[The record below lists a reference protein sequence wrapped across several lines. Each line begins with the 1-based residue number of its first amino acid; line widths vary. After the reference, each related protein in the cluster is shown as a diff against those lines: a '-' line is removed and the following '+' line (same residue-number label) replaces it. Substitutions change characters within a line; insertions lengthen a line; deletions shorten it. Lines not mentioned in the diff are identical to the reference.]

1 MHAAGIV
8 ADHST
13 EIAVFMRGRIRT
25 KSEIEFVSAIAKLIE
40 HAARLHPGIFFLGID
55 LNNLV
60 EVLGEINDHGD
71 VAGLSTEAGTAAARQ
86 QRRAMLAGNSDGLNS
101 FFNRFGNHYADRYLT
116 VIRAIN
122 GVKSAG
128 TVVKS
133 DFAGDG
139 GAQLGGKDINIV
151 ASFRAIPIRGL
162 RRHLQ
167 IMTWRM
173 CQHKSE

>member
-1 MHAAGIV
+1 
-8 ADHST
+8 
-13 EIAVFMRGRIRT
+13 
-25 KSEIEFVSAIAKLIE
+25 LIQ
-40 HAARLHPGIFFLGID
+40 HAARLHPGIFFLGVD
-55 LNNLV
+55 LNDLV

-86 QRRAMLAGNSDGLNS
+86 QRRAMLASNSDGLNS

-133 DFAGDG
+133 DLAGDG
-139 GAQLGGKDINIV
+139 GAQLGGKDINVV

-173 CQHKSE
+173 CQHKSHSRRFALMNADQKIHHGDTETRRTQRKSQNQRLNTEE